1 MCSARPV
8 QVKVCSGTYI
18 GKLKASVSKML
29 EGMQLLGG
37 ANVGL
42 SMDLQEQ
49 VSDAKDQMQAMRA
62 KLDGFVDAVG
72 NEMRQV
78 MQEHRNV
85 QSQEVAEVVREVMIG
100 VLGRGNSFERE
111 EVERQLMQL
120 AEEQDKVRREKTF
133 NREMEEEL
141 LRAVCAISLM
151 QPENAANGAG
161 GSAAACAPPQSPPI
175 TLFARLAWTSC
186 RILLLSFKAASP
198 MRERS
203 SRSMRF
209 NPCRDPATNQE
220 WSEPL
225 TLAPNVLVRK
235 MIREWQE
242 QAPPPASQSSS
253 RQIEPSSPP
262 RSAAR
267 SDQIEQLNTRMRI
280 EQSRGETPDTVES
293 RRVIAAIDTDGSGT
307 ITYDE
312 FARHLASRGSSE
324 MVAPRGS
331 SLSGE
336 EGTVRDIS
344 DPAPQYVGSQI
355 EERVAAI
362 RNGRAD
368 AATALADMKTD
379 AGRKAIIAANGIPPL
394 IQMITDGP
402 PASKTE
408 AARALMSI
416 MAIGEG
422 QVAVARAGGIAPL
435 VELATTGTVAAKE
448 QAAGALRN
456 LSITADNRVPLVQA
470 GCVDPLV
477 ELSKTG
483 TNSAK
488 EHTAAA
494 LWAICVGLPEH
505 RVIVASAGGIE
516 PLVTL
521 ARSGSNN
528 VIKENAA
535 GALWRI
541 SIENSANQQEIARLG
556 GIEAMVA
563 LAKGLIR
570 KGECDW
576 MHAQPVGKRRR
587 AEGARRGGRNRSGH
601 RTLHGWHGGTS

>member
-1 MCSARPV
+1 M
-8 QVKVCSGTYI
+8 
-18 GKLKASVSKML
+18 
-29 EGMQLLGG
+29 
-37 ANVGL
+37 
-42 SMDLQEQ
+42 
-49 VSDAKDQMQAMRA
+49 
-62 KLDGFVDAVG
+62 
-72 NEMRQV
+72 
-78 MQEHRNV
+78 
-85 QSQEVAEVVREVMIG
+85 
-100 VLGRGNSFERE
+100 
-111 EVERQLMQL
+111 
-120 AEEQDKVRREKTF
+120 
-133 NREMEEEL
+133 EEL

-161 GSAAACAPPQSPPI
+161 GSAAACAPPQGPPDHFICPISLDIMQDPVIVVQSGI
-175 TLFARLAWTSC
+175 TY
-186 RILLLSFKAASP
+186 
-198 MRERS
+198 ERALIEQA
-203 SRSMRF
+203 MRF

-253 RQIEPSSPP
+253 RQVEPSSPP

-280 EQSRGETPDTVES
+280 EQSRGETPDTVEA
-293 RRVIAAIDTDGSGT
+293 RRVARRSTRMAAARSRATNLRGVCIAWLVRDGG
-307 ITYDE
+307 
-312 FARHLASRGSSE
+312 ASWLR
-324 MVAPRGS
+324 
-331 SLSGE
+331 SLVRRYG
-336 EGTVRDIS
+336 RDIS
-344 DPAPQYVGSQI
+344 VPRHNAL
-355 EERVAAI
+355 AA
-362 RNGRAD
+362 RSGVLRLLNGRAD

-483 TNSAK
+483 TNARGIRRRLFGRSRRPARAPRHCR
-488 EHTAAA
+488 E
-494 LWAICVGLPEH
+494 CRRH
-505 RVIVASAGGIE
+505 RAVSCS
-516 PLVTL
+516 
-521 ARSGSNN
+521 ARSGNN

-535 GALWRI
+535 GALRRI
-541 SIENSANQQEIARLG
+541 SIENSANQQEIAGWRHRG
-556 GIEAMVA
+556 DG
-563 LAKGLIR
+563 
-570 KGECDW
+570 CF
-576 MHAQPVGKRRR
+576 
-587 AEGARRGGRNRSGH
+587 ARD
-601 RTLHGWHGGTS
+601 